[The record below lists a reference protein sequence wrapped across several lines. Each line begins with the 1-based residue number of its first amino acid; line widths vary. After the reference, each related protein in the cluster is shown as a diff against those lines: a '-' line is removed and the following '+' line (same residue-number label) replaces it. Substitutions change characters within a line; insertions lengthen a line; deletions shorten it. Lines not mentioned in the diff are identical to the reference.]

1 MPVDRHHAFAAG
13 TLYAVEPLAFRGL
26 LGRLLR
32 LPIRHLLSCL
42 EWWQGRLVVNSFL
55 DHAAVGTN
63 CRVGPRA
70 WCANAGPKSYVRL
83 GDSVVCRGVLR
94 SECFHPGRIVIDDY
108 VYIGDDCI
116 ISCAERIEIGRLTL
130 LAHGVQIFDNDS
142 HPLDPIS
149 REQDY
154 MTVTGQR
161 SGPRPPIAS
170 APIWIGERAWI
181 GFNAIVTKG
190 VCIGEGS
197 VVAAGSVVI
206 SDVPPYTV
214 VAGNPARVVKQL
226 APIDRPPLD
235 EDENEV

>member
-1 MPVDRHHAFAAG
+1 MPINRVHAFATGVTYPIAPTSRLALARLRNFVLRG
-13 TLYAVEPLAFRGL
+13 IAQWLAHLQAVAAVESFNRG
-26 LGRLLR
+26 
-32 LPIRHLLSCL
+32 S
-42 EWWQGRLVVNSFL
+42 V
-55 DHAAVGTN
+55 VGTG
-63 CRVGPRA
+63 CRVGPYA
-70 WCANAGPKSYVRL
+70 WCVNLGPRENVRI
-83 GDSVVCRGVLR
+83 GNGVICRGILR
-94 SECFHPGRIVIDDY
+94 CENRLEAHLIIGDN